1 MESVMND
8 YELAM
13 EGMSALLSEHEKY
26 IASFSRASYSKN
38 FMEYYRSVVPA
49 LDAVEKLYL
58 SVKEP
63 DTMLGNMASAV
74 ARSARQILE
83 ESPKRKKE
91 QVNINLSLMMAG
103 YVFPALLQYKG
114 ESTKPLVDHILAS
127 WKEAF
132 PKSNLSAAPFETIE
146 QGFHRKWCYITT
158 AACAELGR
166 SDDCYELNLLRD
178 YRDNYLAKLE
188 NGSELIRSYYD
199 VAPTIVKHISKRSD
213 ASAIYHWIW
222 ESYIDPCIRMIEDG
236 RMKECKVRYEEM
248 VSVLKERYFYLY
260 PDVRNI

>member
-1 MESVMND
+1 MND

-103 YVFPALLQYKG
+103 YVFPALLQYTRKV
-114 ESTKPLVDHILAS
+114 ST
-127 WKEAF
+127 
-132 PKSNLSAAPFETIE
+132 
-146 QGFHRKWCYITT
+146 
-158 AACAELGR
+158 
-166 SDDCYELNLLRD
+166 
-178 YRDNYLAKLE
+178 E
-188 NGSELIRSYYD
+188 NG
-199 VAPTIVKHISKRSD
+199 AISRPRP
-213 ASAIYHWIW
+213 A
-222 ESYIDPCIRMIEDG
+222 
-236 RMKECKVRYEEM
+236 
-248 VSVLKERYFYLY
+248 
-260 PDVRNI
+260 RNWAGATTVMS

>member
-114 ESTKPLVDHILAS
+114 ESTGPLVDHILAS

-146 QGFHRKWCYITT
+146 QG
-158 AACAELGR
+158 
-166 SDDCYELNLLRD
+166 
-178 YRDNYLAKLE
+178 YRDGYLAKLE